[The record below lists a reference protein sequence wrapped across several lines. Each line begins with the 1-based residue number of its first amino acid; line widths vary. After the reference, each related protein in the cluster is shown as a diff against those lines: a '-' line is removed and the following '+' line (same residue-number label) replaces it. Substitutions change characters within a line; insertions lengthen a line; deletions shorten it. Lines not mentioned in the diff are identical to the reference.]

1 MIINREF
8 CPVCGKLY
16 SNMMSH
22 ILRET
27 DDKHLKYIDELN
39 TELDDLIINTDSY
52 VAEIEET
59 LINKNFIISKHYIT
73 QRIQKI
79 EPSRETRILNSREMN
94 ELNPMF
100 RSGVIDR
107 IRSLEKD
114 KWVEFTYKN
123 ILNKELTPIIDNED
137 TQLKV
142 INKLFMDYLSKF
154 EDTSFCSR
162 CGSRE
167 VLQINFVDENKS
179 NLLISNME
187 VLCTPCYGDFNF
199 HSRMQPFASVSK
211 KMSFASAHKL
221 PHHSGKC
228 ENWHGHE
235 WDVEVTIRKRID
247 PSNLMVVDFK
257 NLKKCMNK
265 LIVDVLDHNTLN
277 DFIAIPTAEN
287 IIIWC
292 WEQLMFKGHV
302 KGIEKIRLWESKD
315 SFAEITKTDMISV
328 LKNKILKVCF

>member
-1 MIINREF
+1 MIINRDF

-22 ILRET
+22 IVRET

-39 TELDDLIINTDSY
+39 TEVDDLIINTDYY
-52 VAEIEET
+52 VVEIEDAIT
-59 LINKNFIISKHYIT
+59 KKNFVISKHYIT
-73 QRIQKI
+73 QRIKQI
-79 EPSRETRILNSREMN
+79 EPDRETRVLYSREMK
-94 ELNPMF
+94 ELNPIF
-100 RSGVIDR
+100 RGGVIDK

-114 KWVEFTYKN
+114 KWVELTYKN
-123 ILNKELTPIIDNED
+123 ILNTAMNNIVDNQD
-137 TQLKV
+137 TQIRV
-142 INKLFMDYLSKF
+142 IHQLFMDYISKF
-154 EDTSFCSR
+154 EDTTFCSR
-162 CGSRE
+162 CGSRDI
-167 VLQINFVDENKS
+167 LQVNFVDENKS

-199 HSRMQPFASVSK
+199 QCRMQPFASVSK

-235 WDVEVTIRKRID
+235 WDIEVTIKKRID
-247 PSNLMVVDFK
+247 PSNLMVVDFAK
-257 NLKKCMNK
+257 LKTNMKH

-292 WEQLMFKGHV
+292 WEQLMFKGRV
-302 KGIEKIRLWESKD
+302 KGIEKISLWESKD
-315 SFAEITKTDMISV
+315 SVAEINKTDMISV